1 MPDNTNMN
9 NETSKLY
16 NQTNRSTD
24 QILDDIDRKFE
35 WLLKNGGNMSASNA
49 RNIYG
54 KSGSTYYQDLRKGRW
69 NGAFG
74 KNFSEEFKKA
84 LKEELFN
91 NTLKKSLRD
100 IRSELAKDLGV
111 ELEDLPKGLGKLVGK
126 QLKNSKLTKPF
137 FNSIN
142 KSMSNFGKKV
152 KSAYFEGSNAYF
164 GKTKQSWSQSEFNKF
179 LGRRALS
186 SENVSNWGEI
196 KDVAT
201 VFEKGNFDKAASS
214 VSEIALS
221 AEGSQAALHGL
232 TQVVKKAGPEFLV
245 AAIAIETVTEAIEQ
259 VGKALGET
267 LKAVGNAI
275 GRYEKSREKDIDLAQ
290 ERLKADIQTM
300 AETPF
305 KILEDAAQRWYDT
318 WDNTLRSIAAT
329 QGYTKDQVS
338 YLYGSFVD
346 RLKSD
351 GLTSV
356 IGANELVNNLSN
368 VLSKG
373 LQGAAAEEFAYV
385 ATKLNAAIPTQ
396 DFFNYADT
404 YASVAMQAINQGK
417 TQEEALQIANKELET
432 FANSLLVAGQEI
444 SGGFTTGLQNA
455 SDLFQKAEQIAQ
467 AGKYGSG
474 AQLGSTL
481 TAISAITGA
490 VAPDLAQSLVDAIY
504 RAAVGGNASEL
515 VALRSL
521 AGINASNTQFLQALV
536 QNPQEVLGNVFD
548 KLFQYQ
554 NMANGAY
561 MEVAEGLSGIFGLSM
576 DTLARVDFSQVAN
589 AVRQS
594 SDSSAALDTS
604 MKLLKSGQTTTNAE
618 LLRIAQVNEYLADE
632 GLAYVLDNEATR
644 AIQQHMWNEQLARE
658 LMETTYAVELKGTAV
673 KLIEKL
679 AGGVSSIINLVNPLA
694 WGAKLATLKTTAS
707 QDDYIREDIEQLLS
721 LGQVGAGNAKVYNDL
736 ISYNKKLNLT
746 PNLLEL
752 MGGASRYAESM
763 QMLHA
768 YRGMYLD
775 FRNKSLG
782 IPGLGTTSANEE
794 GVYVNE
800 STTEEY
806 SRNRK
811 SPIKRSAYSWNVVGK
826 SALSSMY
833 ADYAA
838 KAYEAGGT
846 TVAQAAA
853 AATTQSQSQLTNNL
867 QKMLDS
873 METFY
878 NEDKTRTYS
887 DFAATAKKY
896 GISDYAKAIE
906 ESGLTEE
913 AIENKF
919 NELQSKA
926 GAQQK
931 AEREK
936 KEEDFWDNSLLQFT
950 KSNAWL
956 ESINSTATNI
966 YNIFDK
972 YLTEWE
978 DYFIRHTVYNNAYT
992 RDSVQKVLDAEKESS
1007 ETAIYA
1013 LADALTQNDVSL
1025 LVDPTMQTNALL
1037 AQILKVAN
1045 AILNQNNS
1053 GIGGVSLPDTLAGLS
1068 LGIINT
1074 Q

>member
-16 NQTNRSTD
+16 SQTNRSTD
-24 QILDDIDRKFE
+24 QILDDIDKKFE
-35 WLLKNGGNMSASNA
+35 WLLRNGGNMSASNA

-54 KSGSTYYQDLRKGRW
+54 RNNPASTHYQNLRRSRW
-69 NGAFG
+69 NGTLG
-74 KNFSEEFKKA
+74 RDFSEEFKKA

-91 NTLKKSLRD
+91 NTLKRSLRD
-100 IRSELAKDLGV
+100 MRDQLAKDLGV
-111 ELEDLPKGLGKLVGK
+111 ELEDLPKGLGKLVGQ
-126 QLKNSKLTKPF
+126 QLKKSKLTKPF
-137 FNSIN
+137 FDTIN
-142 KSMSNFGKKV
+142 KSMSRLGNKV
-152 KSAYFEGSNAYF
+152 ETSYLRGAKD
-164 GKTKQSWSQSEFNKF
+164 WSQSAFNKYV
-179 LGRRALS
+179 GKSALS
-186 SENVSNWGEI
+186 KGGAPNWGAMDEVAAEFTKATTDNMVASATEI
-196 KDVAT
+196 A
-201 VFEKGNFDKAASS
+201 AASGG
-214 VSEIALS
+214 
-221 AEGSQAALHGL
+221 AEAALGGL
-232 TQVVKKAGPEFLV
+232 TEVAASVGPEFLIAA
-245 AAIAIETVTEAIEQ
+245 AAIEVVTDKLSEA
-259 VGKALGET
+259 GKAFGEM
-267 LKAVGNAI
+267 LKSASNVLS
-275 GRYEKSREKDIDLAQ
+275 RYEKSREKNIDLAQ
-290 ERLKADIQTM
+290 KRLEADIQTM
-300 AETPF
+300 AEAPF

-318 WDNTLRSIAAT
+318 WDSTLRNIAAT

-351 GLTSV
+351 SLTSV
-356 IGANELVNNLSN
+356 IGANELVNNLST
-368 VLSKG
+368 VLGKG

-561 MEVAEGLSGIFGLSM
+561 MEVAEGLSGIFGISM

-594 SDSSAALDTS
+594 SDSSAALETS
-604 MKLLKSGQTTTNAE
+604 MKLLKSGQSTTNAE
-618 LLRIAQVNEYLADE
+618 LMRIKQVNEYLADE
-632 GLAYVLDNEATR
+632 GLAYVLDNEVTR
-644 AIQQHMWNEQLARE
+644 AITEHMWDEQIARE

-673 KLIEKL
+673 KFLEKL
-679 AGGVSSIINLVNPLA
+679 AGGVSGIINLVNPLA
-694 WGAKLATLKTTAS
+694 WSAKVAELVTTAK
-707 QDDYIREDIEQLLS
+707 QDDAIKADIEQLLT
-721 LGQVGAGNAKVYNDL
+721 LGQVGAGNAQVYSNL
-736 ISYNKKLNLT
+736 ISYNKKLDLT
-746 PNLLEL
+746 PDIVSLF
-752 MGGASRYAESM
+752 GGVSNYKETN
-763 QMLHA
+763 QMLSE
-768 YRGMYLD
+768 YRDYYSD
-775 FRNKSLG
+775 IRNFRD
-782 IPGLGTTSANEE
+782 SAWNVSGEN
-794 GVYVNE
+794 VYAPDTYMDNTYV
-800 STTEEY
+800 
-806 SRNRK
+806 RNRK
-811 SPIKRSAYSWNVVGK
+811 SPIKRSAYSWNIVGK

>member
-1 MPDNTNMN
+1 MPDNPNIN
-9 NETSKLY
+9 NEVSQLY
-16 NQTNRSTD
+16 NPPGPGRSEI
-24 QILDDIDRKFE
+24 QILEAIDKKFD
-35 WLLKNGGNMSASNA
+35 WLLRNGTNVSASNA

-54 KSGSTYYQDLRKGRW
+54 RSGSTYYQDRRMNRW
-69 NGAFG
+69 TGASARD
-74 KNFSEEFKKA
+74 FSTEFKKA
-84 LKEELFN
+84 LKEELFD
-91 NTLKKSLRD
+91 NTLKKSLKD
-100 IRSELAKDLGV
+100 IQAQLAKDLGV
-111 ELEDLPKGLGKLVGK
+111 ELADLPKGLGKAVGQK
-126 QLKNSKLTKPF
+126 LKSSKFTKPL

-142 KSMSNFGKKV
+142 KSMDNLGK
-152 KSAYFEGSNAYF
+152 
-164 GKTKQSWSQSEFNKF
+164 
-179 LGRRALS
+179 R
-186 SENVSNWGEI
+186 I
-196 KDVAT
+196 KDAYARGSGSVFDPDNLSEMSESMSSSLSEGVRGALRDGGMEEMTTAMGETAAT
-201 VFEKGNFDKAASS
+201 AGGTGN
-214 VSEIALS
+214 ALK
-221 AEGSQAALHGL
+221 GL
-232 TQVVKKAGPEFLV
+232 TQVVKELGPEVLLAVVAVEVLTDELAKIGKAFSEMLV
-245 AAIAIETVTEAIEQ
+245 ATAN
-259 VGKALGET
+259 ALG
-267 LKAVGNAI
+267 
-275 GRYEKSREKDIDLAQ
+275 RYNKSREKNIDLAQ
-290 ERLKADIQTM
+290 KRLEADIQTM

-318 WDNTLRSIAAT
+318 WDSTLRSVAAT

-373 LQGAAAEEFAYV
+373 LQGAAAEEFAYI

-417 TQEEALQIANKELET
+417 SQEEALQIANKELET

-467 AGKYGSG
+467 AGRYGSG

-490 VAPDLAQSLVDAIY
+490 VAPDLAQSLIDAIY
-504 RAAVGGNASEL
+504 RAATGGNASEL

-548 KLFQYQ
+548 KLYQYQ

-594 SDSSAALDTS
+594 SDSSAALNTS
-604 MKLLKSGQTTTNAE
+604 MNLLKSGQTTTNAE

-644 AIQQHMWNEQLARE
+644 AIQQHMWDEQLARE

-673 KLIEKL
+673 KFLEKL
-679 AGGVSSIINLVNPLA
+679 AGGVSGIINLVNPLA
-694 WGAKLATLKTTAS
+694 WAGKIGTLVTTAK
-707 QDDYIREDIEQLLS
+707 QDDYIKEDIEQLLS
-721 LGQVGAGNAKVYNDL
+721 LGQVGAGNAKVYSDL

-746 PNLLEL
+746 PNLVEL
-752 MGGASRYAESM
+752 MGGISAYARSNEV
-763 QMLHA
+763 LHTI
-768 YRGMYLD
+768 RGLYLD
-775 FRNKSLG
+775 ARNGGLG
-782 IPGLGTTSANEE
+782 IPGIGTTGPNTE

-800 STTEEY
+800 STVETY

-811 SPIKRSAYSWNVVGK
+811 SPIGRSAYAWNVVGK
-826 SALSSMY
+826 SALSALY
-833 ADYAA
+833 NDYAA
-838 KAYEAGGT
+838 QTYGAGGT

-853 AATTQSQSQLTNNL
+853 AATTQAQSQLTTNL

-878 NEDKTRTYS
+878 KEDTTRTYS

-896 GISDYAKAIE
+896 GIADYAKAIE

-919 NELQSKA
+919 NELQSRA

-931 AEREK
+931 AEREN
-936 KEEDFWDNSLLQFT
+936 KEENFWDNSLLQFT

-972 YLTEWE
+972 YLGEWE
-978 DYFIRHTVYNNAYT
+978 DYFIKHTVYNNAYT

-1037 AQILKVAN
+1037 SQILKVAN

>member
-1 MPDNTNMN
+1 MPDNTNME

-16 NQTNRSTD
+16 NQSNRSTE
-24 QILDDIDRKFE
+24 QILDSIDRKFE

-54 KSGSTYYQDLRKGRW
+54 KTNPVSTHYQNLRRSRW
-69 NGAFG
+69 NGTLG
-74 KNFSEEFKKA
+74 RDFSEEFKKA
-84 LKEELFN
+84 LKEELFD
-91 NTLKKSLRD
+91 NTLKRSLRD
-100 IRSELAKDLGV
+100 MRDQLAKDLGV

-126 QLKNSKLTKPF
+126 QLKNSKLTKPIF
-137 FNSIN
+137 DSIN
-142 KSMSNFGKKV
+142 RPLSKLGNKIETSYLKGAKD
-152 KSAYFEGSNAYF
+152 
-164 GKTKQSWSQSEFNKF
+164 WSQSAFNKYV
-179 LGRRALS
+179 GKSALS
-186 SENVSNWGEI
+186 KGGAPNWGAMDE
-196 KDVAT
+196 VAAEFT
-201 VFEKGNFDKAASS
+201 KATTDNMVASATEMAAASGG
-214 VSEIALS
+214 
-221 AEGSQAALHGL
+221 AEAALGGL
-232 TQVVKKAGPEFLV
+232 TQVVKSVGPEFLV
-245 AAIAIETVTEAIEQ
+245 AAVAIEVVTDKLAEM
-259 VGKALGET
+259 GKAFGEMLT
-267 LKAVGNAI
+267 ATSNALS
-275 GRYEKSREKDIDLAQ
+275 RYNKSREKNIDLAQ
-290 ERLKADIQTM
+290 KRLEADIQTM

-318 WDNTLRSIAAT
+318 WDSTLRSVAAT

-373 LQGAAAEEFAYV
+373 LQGAAAEEFAYI

-417 TQEEALQIANKELET
+417 SQEEALQIANKELET

-467 AGKYGSG
+467 AGRYGSG

-490 VAPDLAQSLVDAIY
+490 VAPDLAQSLIDAIY
-504 RAAVGGNASEL
+504 RAATGGNASEL

-548 KLFQYQ
+548 KLYQYQ

-594 SDSSAALDTS
+594 SDSSAALNTS
-604 MKLLKSGQTTTNAE
+604 MSLLKSGQTTTNAE
-618 LLRIAQVNEYLADE
+618 LMRIAQVNEYLADE

-644 AIQQHMWNEQLARE
+644 AIQQHMWDEQVARE

-673 KLIEKL
+673 KFLEKL
-679 AGGVSSIINLVNPLA
+679 AGGVSGIINLVNPLA
-694 WGAKLATLKTTAS
+694 WGAKVTELVTTAK
-707 QDDYIREDIEQLLS
+707 QDDAIKADIEQLLT
-721 LGQVGAGNAKVYNDL
+721 LGQVGAGNAQVYSNL
-736 ISYNKKLNLT
+736 VSYNKKLDLT
-746 PNLLEL
+746 PDIISLF
-752 MGGASRYAESM
+752 GGRSNYAETNQLLSEM
-763 QMLHA
+763 
-768 YRGMYLD
+768 RGYYVD
-775 FRNKSLG
+775 IRNSRD
-782 IPGLGTTSANEE
+782 SAWNISGEN
-794 GVYVNE
+794 VYAPDTYMGNTYE
-800 STTEEY
+800 
-806 SRNRK
+806 RNRK
-811 SPIKRSAYSWNVVGK
+811 SPIGRSAYAWNVVGK
-826 SALSSMY
+826 SALSALY
-833 ADYAA
+833 NDYAA
-838 KAYEAGGT
+838 QTYGAGGP

-853 AATTQSQSQLTNNL
+853 AATTQAQSQLTTNL

-878 NEDKTRTYS
+878 REDTTRTFEEFVATKGKFGIQ
-887 DFAATAKKY
+887 DFE
-896 GISDYAKAIE
+896 KAVE

-919 NELQSKA
+919 KELQSRA

-972 YLTEWE
+972 YLGEWE
-978 DYFIRHTVYNNAYT
+978 DYFIKHTVYNNAYT